1 MNKFHSSSRWQ
12 SSKVTKVK
20 GYQGQRSPRSLRS
33 NFAEVKEVK
42 GHRGQNQGQKGYRGQ
57 RSSSR
62 SNVVVFSSSRSQSRS
77 RVKLRGQFERKLLK
91 IVENC
96 VKMPVEGYWSWFEI
110 WKCLGGCHNAYFSEN
125 CRNCQKFFRNY
136 ARFA

>member
-1 MNKFHSSSRWQ
+1 MTKF
-12 SSKVTKVK
+12 K
-20 GYQGQRSPRSLRS
+20 GYQGQRLPRSKVTTVTK
-33 NFAEVKEVK
+33 VKFR
-42 GHRGQNQGQKGYRGQ
+42 RGQRGQ
-57 RSSSR
+57 RSQR
-62 SNVVVFSSSRSQSRS
+62 SKPRSKRLQRSKVKFKVKCCGFSSSRSQSRS

-110 WKCLGGCHNAYFSEN
+110 WKCLRGCHNAYFSEN